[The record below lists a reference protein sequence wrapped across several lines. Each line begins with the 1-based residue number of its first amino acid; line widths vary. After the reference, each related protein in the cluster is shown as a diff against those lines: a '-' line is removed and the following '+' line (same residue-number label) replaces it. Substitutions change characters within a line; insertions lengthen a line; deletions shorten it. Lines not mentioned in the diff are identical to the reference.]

1 MARQNLELFIFPISL
16 VVNSCK
22 CLCKIDPY
30 MTCAHKTPS
39 FAPVY
44 CFKHFTVTMFIL
56 SP

>member
-30 MTCAHKTPS
+30 MTCAHKTPP

-44 CFKHFTVTMFIL
+44 CFKHFTVAMFIL